1 MTLLRSSKATNAHSL
16 PGINLMKNTAV
27 ELYLIDPATSYQHAF
42 GYIRQLA
49 VTLRNSLKV
58 RPTTPKASTRETQN
72 ISYYSIRPT

>member
-27 ELYLIDPATSYQHAF
+27 ELYMLDPATSYQHSF

-58 RPTTPKASTRETQN
+58 RPNAPKVN
-72 ISYYSIRPT
+72 IE